1 MLIRERLRKA
11 SHSGALATVIAVV
24 GISIGLAAR
33 VTEAK
38 TFLYADLQHF
48 YRFAEVAFT
57 SAHID
62 YYASVADQTFTYAH
76 LPLFPMLLAPFYR
89 LGALAGWE
97 PIFVVKGLVHGF
109 ELSTVGLLVL
119 YARRQAIP
127 IVFATILGLTW
138 LSAPWVFEAGALN
151 AHVTAVAA
159 FFLVAAVIRRDVP
172 WQAGVLMA
180 LATTTRSEFIIA
192 ALAMAGWQTRHSVRD
207 GLLYSAGATAVG
219 GIIVGPYLLYDAAAL
234 HWGVLGHLQGR
245 GDGLPVIRGFL
256 EVFTGRFPQIF
267 EGSQDWAMPLATAMA
282 PIVGWASRDHSLGL
296 LRASFLYAAAL
307 TLGHSRYF
315 VLPLTVGIMAASTP
329 TRWPWI
335 PVVFLIEFV
344 LPVARN
350 ERWIIRA
357 VAIAAAFL
365 WPLRRWMRSARPPQQ
380 ME

>member
-1 MLIRERLRKA
+1 MLIRKRLHMA
-11 SHSGALATVIAVV
+11 SHSGVLATAIAVV
-24 GISIGLAAR
+24 GISIGLVAR
-33 VTEAK
+33 ATQAK

-57 SAHID
+57 SAHIE

-89 LGALAGWE
+89 IGTLAGVE
-97 PIFVVKGLVHGF
+97 PIFVVKGLVHSF
-109 ELSTVGLLVL
+109 EVATVGLLVL
-119 YARRQAIP
+119 YASRQAIP
-127 IVFATILGLTW
+127 IVFATVVGVSW
-138 LSAPWVFEAGALN
+138 MSAPWVFESGALN

-172 WQAGVLMA
+172 WQAGVLIA
-180 LATTTRSEFIIA
+180 LATTARSEFIIA
-192 ALAMAGWQTRHSVRD
+192 ALAMAGWQTRHSIRA
-207 GLLYSAGATAVG
+207 GLLYSAGATVVG

-245 GDGLPVIRGFL
+245 GDGLPIIRGFL

-282 PIVGWASRDHSLGL
+282 PIIGWSSRDHSLGL
-296 LRASFLYAAAL
+296 LRASLLYAAAL
-307 TLGHSRYF
+307 TLGHGRYF
-315 VLPLTVGIMAASTP
+315 VLPLTVGILAASTP

-335 PVVFLIEFV
+335 PAVFFVEFV
-344 LPVARN
+344 LPIAQN
-350 ERWIIRA
+350 KRWIIRA
-357 VAIAAAFL
+357 IAIAAAFL
-365 WPLRRWMRSARPPQQ
+365 WPLRRWMRSTRPPQQ